1 MTAHDGLR
9 GIERAAD
16 RSLEVKQGVLPQYWM
31 LLVICLAT
39 LLLSNNIGTA
49 IEPVDALALYHQALN
64 GEGATAVQV
73 LADAAA
79 RLAIR
84 GLPPGD
90 SVTYDPSMARNVRG
104 QVRVA
109 DTLPVECAN
118 PDLQPFNPWG
128 NRYSHLCQ
136 NELLQGENLVRLGRS
151 AFLNPADDGSATPRP
166 CFDDLLATYI
176 EEVGH
181 SWQE

>member
-79 RLAIR
+79 RL
-84 GLPPGD
+84 
-90 SVTYDPSMARNVRG
+90 
-104 QVRVA
+104 
-109 DTLPVECAN
+109 
-118 PDLQPFNPWG
+118 
-128 NRYSHLCQ
+128 
-136 NELLQGENLVRLGRS
+136 
-151 AFLNPADDGSATPRP
+151 
-166 CFDDLLATYI
+166 
-176 EEVGH
+176 GH
-181 SWQE
+181 